1 MNFIL
6 LIGAII
12 ISLLVFGFVLKVM
25 RAAIGTAIGIA
36 LIVLVLQLIFGVAPQ
51 EVWQTLQGI
60 WENFIRL
67 LPKR

>member
-6 LIGAII
+6 LIGAIV

-36 LIVLVLQLIFGVAPQ
+36 LIVLVLQLIFGVAPK
-51 EVWQTLQGI
+51 EIWETLQGF
-60 WENFIRL
+60 WENLLRL
-67 LPKR
+67 WPKK